1 MIVIDASALAAYSLR
16 EDGSEPIRIL
26 LERGIASIDLVVK
39 ESCNVVLLAHRRG
52 LINVEQSRKALKVV
66 LMLADTNVKMYQQK
80 ELMGDAFRIASE
92 NGVTIYDALY
102 LALAKRL
109 GATLLSRDAQQIEV
123 AKRVGVKTVPF

>member
-1 MIVIDASALAAYSLR
+1 VIVIDASALAAYSLR